1 MKKYLFFASLALMSG
16 IGIASDPLHSLA
28 FPTAIDTASELA
40 KHHDALAEGHGE
52 GHHDGHGGG
61 HHHGHGGGH
70 HDGHGGG
77 HHHGTMEIPAGQPIP
92 AISVVVREDSVTGWN
107 LEVQLE
113 NFTLTPEN
121 VNLANRPGEGHA
133 HIYINGEKI
142 TRLYSS
148 WYYLGELPPGRHE
161 ITVSLNSNQHDA
173 LAHNGQPIQATVIV
187 EVPNN

>member
-1 MKKYLFFASLALMSG
+1 MKKYLFFASLALITG
-16 IGIASDPLHSLA
+16 IGVASAPLHSLA
-28 FPTAIDTASELA
+28 FPTTTDTTSEWA

-52 GHHDGHGGG
+52 GHGGEHGGSMMEDN
-61 HHHGHGGGH
+61 H

-92 AISVVVREDSVTGWN
+92 AVSVAVREDSVKGWN

-142 TRLYSS
+142 TRLYSN

-161 ITVSLNSNQHDA
+161 ITVSLNSNQHDT
-173 LAHNGQPIQATVIV
+173 LAHNGQPIQSTAIV